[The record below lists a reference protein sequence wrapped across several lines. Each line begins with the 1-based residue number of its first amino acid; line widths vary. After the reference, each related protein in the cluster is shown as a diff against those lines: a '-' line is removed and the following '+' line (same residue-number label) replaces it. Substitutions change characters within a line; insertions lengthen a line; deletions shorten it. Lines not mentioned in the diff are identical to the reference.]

1 MGHSITPIEGRQTSL
16 AVLADEINAH
26 HRAAEAALNRGLEEA
41 HKCGELLLEA
51 KASCPHGTW
60 QKWLADNFR
69 GSTRSAQCYMRIAN
83 HWQEIE
89 AKSADSALL
98 SIDGAVKLLAAPKPK
113 EKPSAPPTAPEPD
126 EPADGWCLIC
136 GSTANCD
143 CAEKFG
149 SPAEVLGQRDADEL
163 SAVTCPNCGRE
174 VSPDDDG
181 DCPQCREPKID
192 QVEQA
197 VGQSALP
204 PAPEPRPC
212 MFTDKMK
219 DDLEELFGALDNA
232 RRWAMH
238 ESIFDTAE
246 WKSNGQE
253 IRTKIRA
260 VWSAFSDLQRAA
272 EDSGIFADEEADQ

>member
-1 MGHSITPIEGRQTSL
+1 MLTMSPVQT
-16 AVLADEINAH
+16 
-26 HRAAEAALNRGLEEA
+26 AAG
-41 HKCGELLLEA
+41 
-51 KASCPHGTW
+51 
-60 QKWLADNFR
+60 
-69 GSTRSAQCYMRIAN
+69 
-83 HWQEIE
+83 
-89 AKSADSALL
+89 KSSQMMMA
-98 SIDGAVKLLAAPKPK
+98 IVRMPR
-113 EKPSAPPTAPEPD
+113 T
-126 EPADGWCLIC
+126 
-136 GSTANCD
+136 
-143 CAEKFG
+143 
-149 SPAEVLGQRDADEL
+149 
-163 SAVTCPNCGRE
+163 
-174 VSPDDDG
+174 
-181 DCPQCREPKID
+181 KID

>member
-1 MGHSITPIEGRQTSL
+1 MDCTAITRAKQTEL
-16 AVLADEINAH
+16 AVLTDEINDFHAEVEQATN
-26 HRAAEAALNRGLEEA
+26 RALHMAYAAGVRLRRVKDSLG
-41 HKCGELLLEA
+41 HGEFGPWL
-51 KASCPHGTW
+51 KA
-60 QKWLADNFR
+60 NFN
-69 GSTRSAQCYMRIAN
+69 GSARIAQVYMRIAEPHN
-83 HWQEIE
+83 WSLIRESQRVAHLTIDDP
-89 AKSADSALL
+89 KLKKCMGIRSA
-98 SIDGAVKLLAAPKPK
+98 IKLLANPGKTS
-113 EKPSAPPTAPEPD
+113 SAPPQPAATIIDADNGCKTPEKPEP
-126 EPADGWCLIC
+126 IVSNI
-136 GSTANCD
+136 GSDNANN
-143 CAEKFG
+143 
-149 SPAEVLGQRDADEL
+149 
-163 SAVTCPNCGRE
+163 VTCPNCGRE
-174 VSPDDDG
+174 VQPDDDG

-192 QVEQA
+192 QAEQA